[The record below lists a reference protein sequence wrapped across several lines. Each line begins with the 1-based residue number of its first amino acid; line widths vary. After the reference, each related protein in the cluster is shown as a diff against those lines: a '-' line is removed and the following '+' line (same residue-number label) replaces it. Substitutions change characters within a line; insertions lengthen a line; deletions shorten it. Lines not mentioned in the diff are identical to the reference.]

1 MSECLSPLSRKV
13 AFPLVALVF
22 SLANLSF
29 AATAPTITVLTP
41 PVTKH
46 LGAPLRMAFDPT
58 GNFFVTDPR
67 TGGVSKFDSR
77 GQFLDSVKTPAAP
90 QGIAINDRG
99 NLLVSQG
106 DSVLIMDQGGTQLG
120 HLGTPTGQFKKANGI
135 AIDVAGYV
143 YVADT
148 MDNNIKVFTS
158 NGRFVKAIGS
168 KGTGPGQFIMPT
180 GVAYEKTTNQIA
192 VTDTQNGR
200 VQFFSA
206 SGNYNFLKSIGSF
219 GFAPLQF
226 RSPGGIAFDYD
237 VSGNLNRMYVV
248 DTYLNL
254 VQVIDPTGT
263 GTYLTTIGNNGLASG
278 QLTVPV
284 DVAFDPTSKRLA
296 VVNASGKISMFGV
309 DGGSTPTG
317 ATQMLSVSPTPNM
330 VSVPSITI
338 DGTVKSTAVIAV
350 KTNTS
355 AVASAVTYSS
365 SGSWSCVI
373 NGLIPGANQI
383 TITATDSTGLVTRD
397 SVSITYTPLFGG
409 RSVR

>member
-1 MSECLSPLSRKV
+1 MSECLSPLFRKV

-22 SLANLSF
+22 SLANFSF
-29 AATAPTITVLTP
+29 AATTPSITVLTP

-77 GQFLDSVKTPAAP
+77 GQFLESVKTPAAP
-90 QGIAINDRG
+90 QGIAMNDQG

-106 DSVLIMDQGGTQLG
+106 NSVLIMDQNGTELG
-120 HLGTPTGQFKKANGI
+120 HLGSETGQFKKANGI
-135 AIDVAGYV
+135 AIDAAGYV

-148 MDNNIKVFTS
+148 MDNTVKVFTA

-168 KGTGPGQFIMPT
+168 KGNGPSQFSMPT

-200 VQFFSA
+200 IQFFSA
-206 SGNYNFLKSIGSF
+206 SGNYDFVKSIGSF
-219 GFAPLQF
+219 GFGPLQF

-237 VSGNLNRMYVV
+237 SGGNLNRMYVV

-254 VQVIDPTGT
+254 IQVIDPTGA

-284 DVAFDPTSKRLA
+284 DVVFDPTSKRLA

-309 DGGSTPTG
+309 DGGSTPTR
-317 ATQMLSVSPTPNM
+317 ATQTLNVSPIPNI
-330 VSVPSITI
+330 VTVPSITI

-365 SGSWSCVI
+365 SGTWSCAI
-373 NGLIPGANQI
+373 NGLAPGANQVSI
-383 TITATDSTGLVTRD
+383 IATDSYGFVSKDL
-397 SVSITYTPLFGG
+397 VSITYTPLFGG
-409 RSVR
+409 RSLR

>member
-1 MSECLSPLSRKV
+1 MSECLSPLFRKV

-22 SLANLSF
+22 SLANFSF
-29 AATAPTITVLTP
+29 AATTPSITVLTP

-46 LGAPLRMAFDPT
+46 LGAPLRMAFDPM

-67 TGGVSKFDSR
+67 KGGVSKFDSR
-77 GQFLDSVKTPAAP
+77 GQFLESVKTPVAP
-90 QGIAINDRG
+90 QGIAMNDRG

-106 DSVLIMDQGGTQLG
+106 NSVLVMDQNGTERG
-120 HLGTPTGQFKKANGI
+120 HLGSETGQFRKANGI
-135 AIDVAGYV
+135 AIDAAGYA

-148 MDNNIKVFTS
+148 MDNTVKVFTA

-168 KGTGPGQFIMPT
+168 KGNGPGQFSMPT
-180 GVAYEKTTNQIA
+180 GIAYEKTTNQIA

-200 VQFFSA
+200 VQFFNA
-206 SGNYNFLKSIGSF
+206 SGNYDFVKSIGSF
-219 GFAPLQF
+219 GFGPLQF

-237 VSGNLNRMYVV
+237 LAGNLNRMYVV

-254 VQVIDPTGT
+254 IQVIDPAGT

-317 ATQMLSVSPTPNM
+317 AAQTLNVSPIPNTIN
-330 VSVPSITI
+330 VPSITI
-338 DGTVKSTAVIAV
+338 EGTVKSTAVITV
-350 KTNTS
+350 KTNNS
-355 AVASAVTYSS
+355 AAASAVTYSS
-365 SGSWSCVI
+365 SGDWSCVI
-373 NGLIPGANQI
+373 NGLVPGANQI
-383 TITATDSTGLVTRD
+383 TILATDSTGLVSRD

-409 RSVR
+409 RSLR